1 MPSAA
6 LATTS
11 ASALRASLR
20 RMGISTRQFRPQSTS
35 SRPEPEDSA
44 AASPPL
50 ARVTSEDD
58 LGRARQLKARRLE
71 RSSID
76 VDSLARQAGGNQ
88 RNEFPTK
95 KLELQKNVFSSFSA
109 AALAMGTDLS
119 DINDSREDLP
129 AVARNLF
136 VKKIDPR

>member
-20 RMGISTRQFRPQSTS
+20 RIGISTCQFRPQSTS
-35 SRPEPEDSA
+35 SRPEREDSAAAAAAAAA

-88 RNEFPTK
+88 
-95 KLELQKNVFSSFSA
+95 
-109 AALAMGTDLS
+109 
-119 DINDSREDLP
+119 
-129 AVARNLF
+129 
-136 VKKIDPR
+136 